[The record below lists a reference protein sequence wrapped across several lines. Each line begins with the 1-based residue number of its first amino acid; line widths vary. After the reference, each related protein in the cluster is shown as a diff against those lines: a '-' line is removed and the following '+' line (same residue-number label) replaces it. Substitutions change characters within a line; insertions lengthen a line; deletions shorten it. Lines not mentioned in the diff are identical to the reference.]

1 MRPALTLALVAAHL
15 AALAATTRAD
25 DGAALTTVSLEPRA
39 FAAHG
44 LAIEAERDLPAHRLS
59 LAAALAVR
67 STAGG
72 DYDSTTLGAGV
83 ELRYWLRRRAVWT
96 HRPRGAAVGWYL
108 AARLDLSR
116 TALRDAMDTSLGAMT
131 TLGTAAL
138 VGYRFAP
145 WRGLEVRPYA
155 GLAVRTDTGGGL
167 PAWTRGSL
175 GYGLALGW
183 TF

>member
-1 MRPALTLALVAAHL
+1 MKPALAGALVAALL
-15 AALAATTRAD
+15 AGRTAAARAD
-25 DGAALTTVSLEPRA
+25 DGPALTTVSLEPRA
-39 FAAHG
+39 LSAHG
-44 LAIEAERDLPAHRLS
+44 LAIEAERDLPAHRAS
-59 LAAALAVR
+59 LAAALALR

-72 DYDSTTLGAGV
+72 DYASTTLGAGL

-108 AARLDLSR
+108 AARIDVSR

-131 TLGTAAL
+131 TVGTALL

-155 GLAVRTDTGGGL
+155 GLAVRTDTGGDL